1 MPAVN
6 VVFEEESE
14 FPSSLIEELGRS
26 RILRSLYFNGLRNQ
40 RDNSHRSILG
50 YWHNLSICTEEDETP
65 VATEYPEPFK
75 DKKKKKKTSMLQ
87 RALSERT
94 RSRRLT
100 YQAEEARSC
109 LAPQRFPHRTNTSEG
124 KQEYQHLPNQ
134 PADFPPVPM
143 VSIFIY
149 LPTPA
154 QPIQWV

>member
-1 MPAVN
+1 
-6 VVFEEESE
+6 
-14 FPSSLIEELGRS
+14 
-26 RILRSLYFNGLRNQ
+26 
-40 RDNSHRSILG
+40 G

-124 KQEYQHLPNQ
+124 KQEYQHLPNP

-143 VSIFIY
+143 KKFSQKHSGLHHLVNCNLILNNISTKQMGPDPLKRILAVWPGVARAITNNRIF
-149 LPTPA
+149 LGGDK
-154 QPIQWV
+154 